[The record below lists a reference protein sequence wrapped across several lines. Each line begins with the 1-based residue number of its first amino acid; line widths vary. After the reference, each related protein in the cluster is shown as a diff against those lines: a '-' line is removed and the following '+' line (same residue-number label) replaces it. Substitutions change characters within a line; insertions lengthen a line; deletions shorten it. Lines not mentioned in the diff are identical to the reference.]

1 MTCTATSSPTRRA
14 AAAPASVAALT
25 APTSPRTI
33 TVTYPAPI
41 YSLPIRTT
49 LAALTIASAASMEP
63 TNPLVSI
70 IPKASLAMRSSLAFP
85 PTESVP
91 AISNE
96 FCNPGVRV
104 ARVEPSTAPK
114 ANQAGWEHL
123 WKTSAA
129 SGRRTQENLE
139 RGSPLPL
146 FSGARNRRA
155 GLSEVKKQI
164 PRGVYP
170 APGGARND
178 NQKHFLGKLLSDR
191 EQAKVGHSDPIAS
204 GILHHIH
211 GLVGQVQQLRLGSGI
226 GGIGG
231 HADAGGNTDVKVLRL
246 EPSAFPDQAMQATR
260 DHDGAFL
267 GSLRQQQHELVAAIA
282 KGKVDQPAVRL
293 DLLADLGEQLRA
305 HQVPE
310 SVVDLLEM
318 VEIDEDQ
325 REFVV
330 VALGAVNLRF
340 QDEIQVARVVK
351 AGAVVGD
358 RELMNS
364 LDMPGVLERNGSK
377 VGQGFQQ
384 RQVAALEAIRPHAI
398 DQFNHAQAAVAE
410 AHWDGHNGLRLHHG
424 LLIHLGK
431 ETRVL
436 AHVGHDHL
444 LAVLR
449 HPAGDALP
457 HLDADVFEGLRSLA
471 HGQLE
476 VELLLGLIHQQ
487 QRPGV
492 RPEKLIDFFHDGA
505 ENLVE
510 LEEIG
515 RAS

>member
-155 GLSEVKKQI
+155 GPSEVKKQI

-178 NQKHFLGKLLSDR
+178 NQKHFFSKLLS
-191 EQAKVGHSDPIAS
+191 
-204 GILHHIH
+204 
-211 GLVGQVQQLRLGSGI
+211 
-226 GGIGG
+226 
-231 HADAGGNTDVKVLRL
+231 
-246 EPSAFPDQAMQATR
+246 
-260 DHDGAFL
+260 
-267 GSLRQQQHELVAAIA
+267 
-282 KGKVDQPAVRL
+282 
-293 DLLADLGEQLRA
+293 LLAGWLTAGCCSGVKHCSPGLRK
-305 HQVPE
+305 
-310 SVVDLLEM
+310 
-318 VEIDEDQ
+318 
-325 REFVV
+325 V
-330 VALGAVNLRF
+330 VAQGSHNDVINSYGFATGARPGPPV
-340 QDEIQVARVVK
+340 D
-351 AGAVVGD
+351 VGI
-358 RELMNS
+358 RHT
-364 LDMPGVLERNGSK
+364 VL
-377 VGQGFQQ
+377 QC
-384 RQVAALEAIRPHAI
+384 ALFTPPEAIPETGLNLPHVAI
-398 DQFNHAQAAVAE
+398 LSIA
-410 AHWDGHNGLRLHHG
+410 GLR
-424 LLIHLGK
+424 
-431 ETRVL
+431 
-436 AHVGHDHL
+436 
-444 LAVLR
+444 
-449 HPAGDALP
+449 
-457 HLDADVFEGLRSLA
+457 
-471 HGQLE
+471 
-476 VELLLGLIHQQ
+476 
-487 QRPGV
+487 
-492 RPEKLIDFFHDGA
+492 
-505 ENLVE
+505 
-510 LEEIG
+510 
-515 RAS
+515 RAWSF